1 MSREFGYYLI
11 FPWMLL
17 LTVYVVFPGNKQI
30 ECKSENKQI
39 DKELVSPDEISIIAY
54 DNVLLWRKQHNT
66 VEVLAVINKSL
77 EDGKI
82 TKKEYEDITN
92 VVDVARY
99 GNAKYEL
106 LNKQVFPRL

>member
-1 MSREFGYYLI
+1 MCHDKFLV
-11 FPWMLL
+11 FPWLIL
-17 LTVYVVFPGNKQI
+17 LTICVFLPGKQTEYKQSENNQI
-30 ECKSENKQI
+30 EVKN
-39 DKELVSPDEISIIAY
+39 LFPPDEISIVAY

-66 VEVLAVINKSL
+66 VDVLAVINKSL

-82 TKKEYEDITN
+82 TKKEYEDIIN